1 LIVIGAFAAVVASA
15 AIFGFVVYNR
25 ATAIDRS
32 TPTVV
37 AEQFLGASLID
48 RDAGRVSLFVCDSW
62 PATDALAATT
72 MPPGASVSWDEFTV
86 VPEDDGAIVSVN
98 VRFSIDQESVTHF
111 GIESWRIRLEER
123 DGWRVCSVER
133 S

>member
-1 LIVIGAFAAVVASA
+1 MASL
-15 AIFGFVVYNR
+15 AIFGLVVYNR

-48 RDAGRVSLFVCDSW
+48 RDAGRVTLFVCESW
-62 PATDALAATT
+62 PAADALAATA
-72 MPPGASVSWDEFTV
+72 MPTGASVSWDEFTLQ
-86 VPEDDGAIVSVN
+86 PEGDDTIVSVN

-111 GIESWRIRLEER
+111 GIEPWHLRLVNR
-123 DGWRVCSVER
+123 DGWRVCGIER